1 MAREIDLL
9 GYWMPVLRQ
18 LKEFKEIAKAETP
31 ELKYI
36 LEQIERTLN
45 NMFIETADEYGIKR
59 FEDMMGIYPEAGASL
74 ETRRFNVLVKWND
87 KVPYTEK
94 ELYNRLI
101 SICGDDNFS
110 VNPDYKNYF
119 VEIITHLGIE
129 GAFDT
134 ISSILQDM
142 IPCNLVLDL
151 KNTLEEGN
159 TTPFSV
165 AVVSCVAMRYQITND
180 INPKVATKSPMY
192 YGVGLGRAGTH
203 IITHDIKSTVNQSSD
218 LSVAQALSTGG
229 SSGAITMDI
238 AVKDEVESPHY
249 EGVGVGMAFTKI
261 ITHDINSKAT
271 NSGNTTV
278 ASPVIPNRGIQPII
292 NQLRGYKKKIKKNGK
307 VVAEKWIP
315 SILVSDPEA
324 TKYCL
329 KLDVRKYYPS
339 IVHDVLK
346 AKYRE
351 LFKDEELIWLMDEI
365 IDSIST
371 CPATEENIEILQR
384 LGVAVNIIIDDNGR
398 EFVDGVGIPI
408 GNYVSQYDGNFNLSV
423 VDHWLKEVKGVKYY
437 FRYMDDMVIFGS
449 SKEELHKLK
458 RELDEFMAVNLKQVL
473 KHNWQVFPTKVRGVD
488 FVGYRF
494 FGEYTLLRK
503 STCKTFKRR
512 MLSISS
518 KRENNVS
525 PTYSEWC
532 SFNSY
537 VGWLQHC
544 DSFRLYQKYVEP
556 NVEYMHNYYLKE
568 VKGNAEICKRK
579 NYSGERKAS

>member
-9 GYWMPVLRQ
+9 SYWMPVLRQ

-45 NMFIETADEYGIKR
+45 NTFIETADEYGIKR

-119 VEIITHLGIE
+119 LEIITHLGIE

-134 ISSILQDM
+134 ISSILQDI

-180 INPKVATKSPMY
+180 IKS
-192 YGVGLGRAGTH
+192 
-203 IITHDIKSTVNQSSD
+203 IVNQSSD
-218 LSVAQALSTGG
+218 LNVAQALSTGG

-238 AVKDEVESPHY
+238 AVKDEVQSPHY

-261 ITHDINSKAT
+261 VTHDINSTAT

-278 ASPVIPNRGIQPII
+278 ASPVNTATVITI
-292 NQLRGYKKKIKKNGK
+292 N
-307 VVAEKWIP
+307 
-315 SILVSDPEA
+315 
-324 TKYCL
+324 
-329 KLDVRKYYPS
+329 
-339 IVHDVLK
+339 
-346 AKYRE
+346 
-351 LFKDEELIWLMDEI
+351 
-365 IDSIST
+365 
-371 CPATEENIEILQR
+371 
-384 LGVAVNIIIDDNGR
+384 
-398 EFVDGVGIPI
+398 
-408 GNYVSQYDGNFNLSV
+408 
-423 VDHWLKEVKGVKYY
+423 
-437 FRYMDDMVIFGS
+437 
-449 SKEELHKLK
+449 
-458 RELDEFMAVNLKQVL
+458 
-473 KHNWQVFPTKVRGVD
+473 
-488 FVGYRF
+488 
-494 FGEYTLLRK
+494 
-503 STCKTFKRR
+503 
-512 MLSISS
+512 
-518 KRENNVS
+518 
-525 PTYSEWC
+525 
-532 SFNSY
+532 
-537 VGWLQHC
+537 
-544 DSFRLYQKYVEP
+544 
-556 NVEYMHNYYLKE
+556 
-568 VKGNAEICKRK
+568 
-579 NYSGERKAS
+579 

>member
-119 VEIITHLGIE
+119 LEIITHLGIE

-180 INPKVATKSPMY
+180 INPKVATESPMY

-203 IITHDIKSTVNQSSD
+203 IITHDIKSTVNKSSD
-218 LSVAQALSTGG
+218 LNVAQALSTGG

-238 AVKDEVESPHY
+238 EGNKSNAVGYRELAVNGKYIRGFVTPKYS
-249 EGVGVGMAFTKI
+249 
-261 ITHDINSKAT
+261 SKAT
-271 NSGNTTV
+271 KEEAPKPSGNGGGSYNIGDIVNFTGCLHYTSSTASGVAYGCKAGQAKVTNKAEGAVHPYHLQAISGKGSTVYGWVNAGDISGKTGGGSAKTYTVVKGDTLSKIAKKYGTTV
-278 ASPVIPNRGIQPII
+278 DTLVKLNGIKNKNLINIGQVI
-292 NQLRGYKKKIKKNGK
+292 
-307 VVAEKWIP
+307 
-315 SILVSDPEA
+315 
-324 TKYCL
+324 
-329 KLDVRKYYPS
+329 KLP
-339 IVHDVLK
+339 
-346 AKYRE
+346 
-351 LFKDEELIWLMDEI
+351 
-365 IDSIST
+365 
-371 CPATEENIEILQR
+371 
-384 LGVAVNIIIDDNGR
+384 
-398 EFVDGVGIPI
+398 
-408 GNYVSQYDGNFNLSV
+408 
-423 VDHWLKEVKGVKYY
+423 
-437 FRYMDDMVIFGS
+437 
-449 SKEELHKLK
+449 
-458 RELDEFMAVNLKQVL
+458 
-473 KHNWQVFPTKVRGVD
+473 
-488 FVGYRF
+488 
-494 FGEYTLLRK
+494 
-503 STCKTFKRR
+503 
-512 MLSISS
+512 
-518 KRENNVS
+518 
-525 PTYSEWC
+525 
-532 SFNSY
+532 
-537 VGWLQHC
+537 
-544 DSFRLYQKYVEP
+544 
-556 NVEYMHNYYLKE
+556 
-568 VKGNAEICKRK
+568 
-579 NYSGERKAS
+579 

>member
-36 LEQIERTLN
+36 LEQVERTLN

-119 VEIITHLGIE
+119 LEIITHLGIE
-129 GAFDT
+129 GAFDI

-180 INPKVATKSPMY
+180 I
-192 YGVGLGRAGTH
+192 
-203 IITHDIKSTVNQSSD
+203 KSTVNKSSD
-218 LSVAQALSTGG
+218 LNVAQALSTGG

-238 AVKDEVESPHY
+238 AVKDAVESPYY
-249 EGVGVGMAFTKI
+249 EGVGVGIAFTKI

-278 ASPVIPNRGIQPII
+278 ASPVNTATVITI
-292 NQLRGYKKKIKKNGK
+292 N
-307 VVAEKWIP
+307 
-315 SILVSDPEA
+315 
-324 TKYCL
+324 
-329 KLDVRKYYPS
+329 
-339 IVHDVLK
+339 
-346 AKYRE
+346 
-351 LFKDEELIWLMDEI
+351 
-365 IDSIST
+365 
-371 CPATEENIEILQR
+371 
-384 LGVAVNIIIDDNGR
+384 
-398 EFVDGVGIPI
+398 
-408 GNYVSQYDGNFNLSV
+408 
-423 VDHWLKEVKGVKYY
+423 
-437 FRYMDDMVIFGS
+437 
-449 SKEELHKLK
+449 
-458 RELDEFMAVNLKQVL
+458 
-473 KHNWQVFPTKVRGVD
+473 
-488 FVGYRF
+488 
-494 FGEYTLLRK
+494 
-503 STCKTFKRR
+503 
-512 MLSISS
+512 
-518 KRENNVS
+518 
-525 PTYSEWC
+525 
-532 SFNSY
+532 
-537 VGWLQHC
+537 
-544 DSFRLYQKYVEP
+544 
-556 NVEYMHNYYLKE
+556 
-568 VKGNAEICKRK
+568 
-579 NYSGERKAS
+579 